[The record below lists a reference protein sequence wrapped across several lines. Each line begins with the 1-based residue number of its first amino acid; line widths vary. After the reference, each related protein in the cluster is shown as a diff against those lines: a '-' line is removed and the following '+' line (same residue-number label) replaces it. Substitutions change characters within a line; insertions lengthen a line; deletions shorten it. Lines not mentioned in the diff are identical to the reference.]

1 MKKIFVNLKRIIL
14 LALAMTSI
22 TTWAQT
28 PAWQQQLDR
37 LDKEADQLYEKQDWK
52 RLVANQEQYRKII
65 MAQPDSVR
73 QEYLWDTD
81 LSGNFYYNL
90 ACWRALAG
98 DKRGALSTFEY

>member
-1 MKKIFVNLKRIIL
+1 
-14 LALAMTSI
+14 MTSI

-73 QEYLWDTD
+73 QEYLWDT
-81 LSGNFYYNL
+81 
-90 ACWRALAG
+90 
-98 DKRGALSTFEY
+98 